1 MNQKSTDN
9 NVGKFSSFTKA
20 KIFIVVLILIILLP
34 SLVVGYKIFNYK
46 KQDEMYNNAIS
57 LKYEMKYDSAEKI
70 FLDLGGFKDSEE
82 QIKLIDKEYV
92 EEFAKL
98 AGTIYS
104 EGLSSWIGGGS
115 YSSTFSEYDK
125 DSSALFVSRF
135 SSISAIQVEMQRI
148 KKSINDS
155 EKEMSTLQNVPSAY
169 SGSYDKLMAIF
180 NNCKSLYEIIENPM
194 LYYYDY
200 NSEWNK
206 RYENFDKSVSK
217 LTDFM
222 KQCKNYES
230 FNDIYQQCVKDTLEQ
245 SKITT
250 N

>member
-1 MNQKSTDN
+1 M
-9 NVGKFSSFTKA
+9 
-20 KIFIVVLILIILLP
+20 
-34 SLVVGYKIFNYK
+34 
-46 KQDEMYNNAIS
+46 
-57 LKYEMKYDSAEKI
+57 
-70 FLDLGGFKDSEE
+70 DLGGFKDSEE

-104 EGLSSWIGGGS
+104 EGLSSWIVGGS

-135 SSISAIQVEMQRI
+135 SSISAIQVEMKRI

-206 RYENFDKSVSK
+206 RYENFDKSVSE